1 MPTLDYLFE
10 MRAAWDLLNRPD
22 GMSIRR
28 LRRRFTRSHGAPSSM
43 WLSDLQRNHGTC
55 FELFIPHR
63 RPLRPVWNQKL
74 GIVHTQI
81 KRIHLVRPL
90 LCTRDGPLGNPY
102 PVAHGQDP
110 ATVCAACDRLMF
122 TDGSAEA
129 LPARPLIVSPT
140 FGDLAAALRRVAAL
154 HDIATYVAQGG
165 DVQCI
170 CSRSCAIRRR
180 ADAAAP
186 CHIFGVAA
194 AIRARAALIQEV
206 RSPIRP
212 VAASYRAGSFL
223 SSRRD
228 PFRFIPASAS
238 ITHIRRAC
246 PPIDRHLCEV
256 QPIAAPRLSAALS
269 RVPRTQED
277 QRGVHNLPETAFA
290 GARPADIQAIA
301 SPSAFSHRRMEPCPD
316 AEVLLLSY
324 TIGNRP
330 PLAPVDDPPPSDQ
343 PVRVADQLSDVIK
356 HDTLRKVAVWFR
368 RARRC
373 LSLAK
378 DGRIKAARS
387 ARPDDIWIDADSAVH
402 SAYRGITM
410 DFTAAPYRSLLP
422 SRWPDRPPSTDL
434 DIRMIRREFRSYPD
448 YPDRQLRSLL
458 SHGNMANLSHRR
470 VSVFAAPH
478 MSALTHFA
486 EWASLM
492 NKEVERGWGRV
503 STEQLAYWPQRLQP
517 SQLAERNGAFR
528 LCHDLSWQSEDSHV
542 LSPNDEDYPIMIVE
556 FVRLHHLGRAI
567 AIQST
572 SGVQVR
578 VFKFDLSKAY
588 KRTAQQAMSLWH
600 RTTLSSVG
608 LSQTLDRVAFGQG
621 DGPANFSRQTNF
633 FIFIMRNELEYSEAC
648 FPTRDPAVVAWQ
660 LARLQS
666 AVHAGCK
673 DTARSWMALSFV
685 MAFIDDFAGAVIDD
699 LLFRPDGS
707 VVVSERGRQRR
718 RSWLVFEVAT
728 SVVTRCGH
736 LLELDDAAKTTFPAC
751 SMLLLGAI
759 FDVPTLSILLDHTK
773 RKAYLLAL
781 RHWIARLEIPAARL
795 TSLAFKMLVVCEV
808 QPAARQ
814 WLHSIFR
821 ALRGPR
827 SSHIVFMSE
836 PGVRESLQSFAQL
849 LNSDATLSIPMACR
863 QTFPFSDTEHL
874 MVIFADASGFD
885 ARTTMS
891 SLPLS
896 TDLPGYGAWTV
907 REHNLFYIWGLWPSH
922 VASRLSIN
930 VLEFLISF
938 WAEVAFSRLMP
949 NVSHI
954 LSYTDNTADE
964 WSLER
969 ETPYAITMQLVSERR
984 AAFLAQSSLYIR
996 AGRVTSADNTWAD
1009 DLSRQRVPKVLH
1021 EAAEMSLIPHR
1032 IDLSSDFTDLEWL
1045 LHRVRA

>member
-1 MPTLDYLFE
+1 M
-10 MRAAWDLLNRPD
+10 
-22 GMSIRR
+22 
-28 LRRRFTRSHGAPSSM
+28 
-43 WLSDLQRNHGTC
+43 GT
-55 FELFIPHR
+55 
-63 RPLRPVWNQKL
+63 
-74 GIVHTQI
+74 VHTQI

-102 PVAHGQDP
+102 PVAYGQDP
-110 ATVCAACDRLMF
+110 ATVCAACDRLML
-122 TDGSAEA
+122 TEGAADA
-129 LPARPLIVSPT
+129 LPERPLIVSPN
-140 FGDLAAALRRVAAL
+140 FGDLAAAQRRVAAL
-154 HDIATYVAQGG
+154 HDISVYVAQGG
-165 DVQCI
+165 DVHCI

-180 ADAAAP
+180 ANAAAP

-194 AIRARAALIQEV
+194 AIRARAALIRDARV
-206 RSPIRP
+206 PMRP
-212 VAASYRAGSFL
+212 VASSYRAGSFL

-228 PFRFIPASAS
+228 PFRCIPASAGL
-238 ITHIRRAC
+238 THIRRAY
-246 PPIDRHLCEV
+246 PPIDRHLGEV
-256 QPIAAPRLSAALS
+256 QPIAAPRLACALS
-269 RVPRTQED
+269 LVPRTQDD
-277 QRGVHNLPETAFA
+277 QRGGQALPDTAFA
-290 GARPADIQAIA
+290 GARQTDIQAIA
-301 SPSAFSHRRMEPCPD
+301 LPSAFSHRRMEPCPD
-316 AEVLLLSY
+316 AEVLLMSY

-330 PLAPVDDPPPSDQ
+330 PVAPVDDPPPSDQ
-343 PVRVADQLSDVIK
+343 PERIAAHISDVLK
-356 HDTLRKVAVWFR
+356 HDPLRKLSVWFR

-373 LSLAK
+373 VALAR
-378 DGRIKAARS
+378 DGRIEAARS
-387 ARPDDIWIDADSAVH
+387 ACPDDMWIDADSAVH
-402 SAYRGITM
+402 SEYRGITM
-410 DFTAAPYRSLLP
+410 DFTSVPYRSLQP

-448 YPDRQLRSLL
+448 YTDRQLRSLL
-458 SHGNMANLSHRR
+458 SHGNVASLGHRR
-470 VSVFAAPH
+470 VSMFAAPH
-478 MSALTHFA
+478 MSALTHWA
-486 EWASLM
+486 EWAALM
-492 NKEVERGWGRV
+492 DKEVERGWGRV
-503 STEQLAYWPQRLQP
+503 SAENVAYWPQRLQP

-528 LCHDLSWQSEDSHV
+528 LCHDLSWQSEDSPV
-542 LSPNDEDYPIMIVE
+542 LSPNDGDNPIMIVE
-556 FVRLHHLGRAI
+556 FVRIHQLGRAI

-572 SGVQVR
+572 SGVPVR

-600 RTTLSSVG
+600 RTTLSPGG

-648 FPTRDPAVVAWQ
+648 YPPCDPAVVAWQ

-666 AVHAGCK
+666 AGHAGCR

-685 MAFIDDFAGAVIDD
+685 MAFIDDFAGSAIDD

-707 VVVSERGRQRR
+707 VVVSEQGRQRR

-728 SVVTRCGH
+728 SVVIRCGH
-736 LLELDDAAKTTFPAC
+736 LLELDDETKTTRPAC
-751 SMLLLGAI
+751 SMLILGAI
-759 FDVPTLSILLDHTK
+759 FDVPTLCISLDHTK

-781 RHWIARLEIPAARL
+781 RHWIAMRAIPAARL

-827 SSHIVFMSE
+827 TSHIVFTSE
-836 PGVRESLQSFAQL
+836 PEVRESLQSFAQL
-849 LNSDATLSIPMACR
+849 LNSDATLAIPMACR
-863 QTFPFSDTEHL
+863 QTFPFSDAEHL
-874 MVIFADASGFD
+874 MVIFADASGVD
-885 ARTTMS
+885 ARTNLS
-891 SLPLS
+891 SPPLPAN
-896 TDLPGYGAWTV
+896 LPGYGAWTV
-907 REHNLFYIWGLWPSH
+907 REHNLFYIWGLWPSD
-922 VASRLSIN
+922 VSSTLSIN

-938 WAEVAFSRLMP
+938 WAEVAFSRLIP

-969 ETPYAITMQLVSERR
+969 ETPHAISMQLVSQRR
-984 AAFLAQSSLYIR
+984 AEFLAQSSLYIR

-1021 EAAEMSLIPHR
+1021 EAAEMGLIHHR
-1032 IDLSSDFTDLEWL
+1032 IDLPSDLTDLEWL